1 MVLHCRYYRVILI
14 TAISVLLSFQFMM
27 YRRGQYYNI
36 DNTPSADSDHIKV
49 LYNVYGKRT
58 SIPIQLEEIML
69 IEPHNHLKAYQS
81 FLENAAPQQINNF
94 QLTAV
99 TLFDHDCYKTYLDE
113 NIKIIERVW
122 NKWINS
128 YPVNSE
134 WQLKKCGPSY
144 VKCDRD
150 RWDLMLRLF
159 NENEQRISSGGT
171 AIAPHPHQLYS
182 HLDPDFFLLDDF
194 SILKWLSDCQRFGFA
209 FRQMSTNF
217 FTTPWISMS
226 HACFSHKVIQLLT
239 PDLIVSYLDNHQDM
253 QIALYALV
261 ERELFDDSFSDMI
274 KFSEI
279 GSIYSERIG
288 NKLEKPSKCTD
299 NLFHPG
305 GTAPPLSSIHLSSC
319 KGRREYQHECLQK
332 IRQFDTSGSFRNW
345 KFYNVADYTALAGSA
360 KRSMGG

>member
-1 MVLHCRYYRVILI
+1 MWNVTATAGIWCFVYLMRMNNVFLQGGLPLHPTHTNFTVIW
-14 TAISVLLSFQFMM
+14 TPTSF
-27 YRRGQYYNI
+27 Y
-36 DNTPSADSDHIKV
+36 
-49 LYNVYGKRT
+49 
-58 SIPIQLEEIML
+58 
-69 IEPHNHLKAYQS
+69 
-81 FLENAAPQQINNF
+81 
-94 QLTAV
+94 LT
-99 TLFDHDCYKTYLDE
+99 TF
-113 NIKIIERVW
+113 
-122 NKWINS
+122 
-128 YPVNSE
+128 P
-134 WQLKKCGPSY
+134 
-144 VKCDRD
+144 
-150 RWDLMLRLF
+150 F
-159 NENEQRISSGGT
+159 SSGCQTVNG
-171 AIAPHPHQLYS
+171 LV
-182 HLDPDFFLLDDF
+182 LRFV
-194 SILKWLSDCQRFGFA
+194 KWA
-209 FRQMSTNF
+209 H
-217 FTTPWISMS
+217 TPWISMS

-261 ERELFDDSFSDMI
+261 ERELFDGSFSDMI

-360 KRSMGG
+360 KRSMGGWINHRGGEWGP